1 MIDPA
6 DLQTF
11 LSKVDGGAVGVDLFK
26 IGQKHHDEHAPTGKN
41 NKHNGNFRVALDIED
56 CLDRFYGGYY
66 SDWACGGQW
75 NRAYQFVQL
84 LASAFK
90 HSHVEVIAFFDG
102 TLKKNKKCSAECN
115 DFRQKTISVLKHI
128 RMIGTPPP
136 KIWWLP
142 PSGIK
147 TVLRNA
153 LRSVHIQI
161 VQTVNDHTMEVI
173 EHFHEQK
180 LDGILGLHP
189 DYIIA
194 NTTRYFS
201 SHDLRLSYK
210 GALET
215 KEFMISKL
223 LASLSLTAD
232 HLPFVAVFLGGYILI
247 DEAKW
252 KVIYE
257 RLKIDSSLD
266 FEGRIRKIAEIVRNS
281 PTTDID
287 EFIKHLSLAEYEK
300 EIKESLE
307 YYQRKGKFSAKKYQ
321 GSKKRNELIKP
332 VAVTDPPMPFAS
344 ETAENDEAA
353 KKILSDAV
361 AKDDEVEE
369 GSASGDKA
377 KTEEKEKPAPTAA
390 AAASSSTPAAAAS
403 STNGAK
409 TLQPFVYTLPAE
421 VLKTSLNRHQ
431 RGIMDPRIYQLLIKK
446 EIILPQVL
454 EDEQYR
460 EIPSVHLFY
469 RPARQMIYAI
479 LFNLYHQKYLCSKR
493 NGNNNESSDKSNKK
507 ENKKDKKDAAAAAAG
522 SKPPEIQVAEWIWSP
537 QNEYKKPAL
546 VSATPLPWAVPT
558 IQRLWF
564 GMAFDDKQRRM
575 RAFLTIMRSDS
586 PLMLNRGYVPQHMLV
601 MACVLRYIVTSPD
614 RNILTRQEL
623 DAFLAT
629 AFSQQLPMVENT
641 QELVLPGV
649 HLRGVY
655 LATLFMQGVETAS
668 LANDACGVPLPWTMI
683 NPWLFFDGKL
693 FHLKLKMSTYV
704 STIRELCD
712 DHIEIVLKIERFRKA
727 ILEDVEHFL
736 LPAAHMDPMYR
747 PGLLPQRALSQRALS
762 LQQFSKNCVAAAAAS
777 QYHPLTAAA
786 NANNAILYN
795 TQSPYFALSSAL
807 LGREAVT
814 GVNPPPNNGGRNR
827 NQMGNRNGQNRKGY
841 QLKVGV
847 TGSWA
852 GNNAAAAAAA
862 SRSLFG
868 PLGGNGGGG
877 NRMVGGGGNRLN
889 NNLAARIGMGNRGK
903 LSLNARLNRNANVGP
918 GTVAAA
924 NIANRNLARN
934 FAAKV
939 NIRSRNRNKRKDNRA
954 KNQAK
959 NKKSEEE
966 AKVEGDKEG
975 SEKETTA
982 TTTSTSKGT
991 ESNGST
997 SPDTTTSED
1006 KPAAAAAVVVAVA
1019 TKTRSPITIKTKSTA
1034 TTVANATSTTPTT
1047 AKTSSSSSSLPLK
1060 SSSSSAETT
1069 TNTTTV
1075 AKVDKVIKIEP
1086 PSSPPSS
1093 TVTKTNKTATVAKL
1107 KPSSAQDEKTIEA
1120 VLDQIGSLTMTEPEL
1135 KNELV
1140 A

>member
-11 LSKVDGGAVGVDLFK
+11 LSKVEGGAVGVDLFK
-26 IGQKHHDEHAPTGKN
+26 IGQKHHDEHPPNMKN

-84 LASAFK
+84 LASAFQ

-115 DFRQKTISVLKHI
+115 DFRQKTNSVLKHI

-147 TVLRNA
+147 TALRNA

-161 VQTVNDHTMEVI
+161 VQTVNDHTMELI
-173 EHFHEQK
+173 EYFHEQK

-247 DEAKW
+247 DEAKC
-252 KVIYE
+252 KLIYE
-257 RLKIDSSLD
+257 RLKIDASLD
-266 FEGRIRKIAEIVRNS
+266 YEGRIRKIAEIVRNS

-287 EFIKHLSLAEYEK
+287 EFIKHLSLAEFEK

-361 AKDDEVEE
+361 AKEDEVIEE
-369 GSASGDKA
+369 GSALSDKS
-377 KTEEKEKPAPTAA
+377 KTEDKEKSSSTAGATAA
-390 AAASSSTPAAAAS
+390 ATTASTPPAAAAS
-403 STNGAK
+403 TNGAK
-409 TLQPFVYTLPAE
+409 SLQPFVYTLPAE

-431 RGIMDPRIYQLLIKK
+431 RGIMDARIYQLLIKK

-493 NGNNNESSDKSNKK
+493 NGNNNDSSDKSNKK
-507 ENKKDKKDAAAAAAG
+507 ENKKDKKEAAAAAAG
-522 SKPPEIQVAEWIWSP
+522 QKPPEIQVAEWIWSP

-641 QELVLPGV
+641 QELILPGV

-762 LQQFSKNCVAAAAAS
+762 IQQFSKNCVAAAAAS

-827 NQMGNRNGQNRKGY
+827 NQMGNRNGPNRKGY

-868 PLGGNGGGG
+868 PFGGNGGGG
-877 NRMVGGGGNRLN
+877 NRMVGGAGNRV
-889 NNLAARIGMGNRGK
+889 AARIAIGNRGK
-903 LSLNARLNRNANVGP
+903 LSLNARLNRNSNVGG

-924 NIANRNLARN
+924 NMANRSLSRT
-934 FAAKV
+934 FANKV
-939 NIRSRNRNKRKDNRA
+939 NARKSNRNKRKDNRV
-954 KNQAK
+954 KTQTK
-959 NKKSEEE
+959 NKKNDDAE
-966 AKVEGDKEG
+966 KNDGDKEG
-975 SEKETTA
+975 SEKEA
-982 TTTSTSKGT
+982 TTTTASKGT

-1006 KPAAAAAVVVAVA
+1006 KPAVVVAVA
-1019 TKTRSPITIKTKSTA
+1019 AKTRSPITIKTKSTTSTA
-1034 TTVANATSTTPTT
+1034 NTTSTTSTTPTT
-1047 AKTSSSSSSLPLK
+1047 PTTTKTSSPSSSPLPLNN
-1060 SSSSSAETT
+1060 AE
-1069 TNTTTV
+1069 TTTV
-1075 AKVDKVIKIEP
+1075 AKVDKVTKIEP

-1093 TVTKTNKTATVAKL
+1093 TVNKSNKTATVAVAKL
-1107 KPSSAQDEKTIEA
+1107 KSSAQEEKSIEA
-1120 VLDQIGSLTMTEPEL
+1120 VLDQIGSLTMNEPEL